1 MKKKTKEIIGKIAVG
16 LTAALAGGF
25 LLFGKKKDKKEV
37 ETISK
42 IDEKKST
49 DGDLFI

>member
-1 MKKKTKEIIGKIAVG
+1 MTVG

-25 LLFGKKKDKKEV
+25 LLFGKKKDTKEE
-37 ETISK
+37 ETPTAPTINDK
-42 IDEKKST
+42 DVN